1 MDKKKTLLEFFAENK
16 FIHTILSIVIGFLVG
31 AVFLAVMGISVS
43 EAYGKLFQSVFSNV
57 KSLSYCVVY
66 ATPYIATGL
75 SVAFS
80 FKTGVF
86 NIGAEGQFVVGSM
99 SACVVG
105 ILCGNLPSVVLIPL
119 CLLDRKS
126 VV

>member
-57 KSLSYCVVY
+57 KSPWG
-66 ATPYIATGL
+66 APRPGL
-75 SVAFS
+75 
-80 FKTGVF
+80 F
-86 NIGAEGQFVVGSM
+86 NAPGPGGRRPPPGRCGA
-99 SACVVG
+99 
-105 ILCGNLPSVVLIPL
+105 
-119 CLLDRKS
+119 
-126 VV
+126 